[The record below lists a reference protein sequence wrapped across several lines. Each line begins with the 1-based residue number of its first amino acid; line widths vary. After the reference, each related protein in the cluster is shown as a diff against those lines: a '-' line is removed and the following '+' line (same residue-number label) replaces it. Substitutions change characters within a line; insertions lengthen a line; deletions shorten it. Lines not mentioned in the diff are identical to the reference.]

1 MSKQQIAIINTFKT
15 YQVPLT
21 IGIAGDYFGVD
32 SQTIG
37 FIQGAVSSSEWQT
50 EIACNGFQYKD
61 LSSVSQIEQTQQLAM
76 CSAKLEAIF
85 GKRPSTLIPPMG
97 SINQDTLTAMKTVG
111 FTHLSG
117 IASRDPGPYPLKN
130 PAQDPTMIWRFPA
143 EASTSN
149 MTNSVFFSPVSADI
163 TWAQI
168 QTQIQANGF
177 AVVDINP
184 YEFAT
189 YNTQYGFYDENVVS
203 QEQINQLIRLIYLVR
218 AAGKRI
224 SLVNQIDKF
233 VDVPYKPTCVA
244 FRLDD
249 IQGKF

>member
-1 MSKQQIAIINTFKT
+1 MS
-15 YQVPLT
+15 QV
-21 IGIAGDYFGVD
+21 
-32 SQTIG
+32 
-37 FIQGAVSSSEWQT
+37 
-50 EIACNGFQYKD
+50 
-61 LSSVSQIEQTQQLAM
+61 EQTQQLAM

-85 GKRPSTLIPPMG
+85 GKKPSTLIPPMG
-97 SINQDTLTAMKTVG
+97 SINQDALTAMKTVG

-117 IASRDPGPYPLKN
+117 IASRDPGPYLLKN
-130 PAQDPTMIWRFPA
+130 PAQDPAMIWRFPA
-143 EASTSN
+143 DASTSD

-163 TWAQI
+163 TWTQI

-189 YNTQYGFYDENVVS
+189 YDAQDGFYNENEVS
-203 QEQINQLIRLIYLVR
+203 QEQINELVRLIYLVR

-233 VDVPYKPTCVA
+233 VDVPYKSACVA